1 MRTDWV
7 MRSFPEEKQKKQS
20 PRQADKPVS
29 PALGL
34 GLVAFFLGLPFVGK
48 ILGGILLVFG
58 IILRAFSGA
67 LKEFFSAAPTTAAVL
82 TGICIGLRLYYRFR
96 GSSNNEE
103 TKAQQSSAGTSAEE
117 APAPQ
122 IHHTFNP

>member
-7 MRSFPEEKQKKQS
+7 MRSFPEEEKKQP
-20 PRQADKPVS
+20 PRQEDKPVS

-67 LKEFFSAAPTTAAVL
+67 LKEFFSAAPMTAAVL

-96 GSSNNEE
+96 GNKNNAEE
-103 TKAQQSSAGTSAEE
+103 TKVQQPSAGTFAEE

-122 IHHTFNP
+122 VHHTFNA

>member
-1 MRTDWV
+1 
-7 MRSFPEEKQKKQS
+7 MRSFPEEEKKQP

-48 ILGGILLVFG
+48 MLGGILLVFG